1 MVRFDLRLLVAFA
14 LVASALLAC
23 GDDAGSSDAENPTE
37 GMLDGE
43 PFDERAEPPAD
54 WGKTDVELPY
64 DVPTD
69 LPTLVSPEIIV
80 SLDGLTVHL
89 FDRETGFSEVY
100 PTGVGTLNSRG
111 ESITPTGHFATGA
124 DPSNRWWYVPGR
136 FEPAYFG
143 GLPFLRLTVLNHNG
157 YATYGLHGPIT
168 STLRRG
174 YVSHGCMRM
183 KADDIV
189 RLFYLVRDHADTPV
203 TIQKEVE
210 IDAAG
215 ASVDVGMTPALF
227 AIGEAIPFGE
237 SVGPRDAPAA
247 VQAWVGDLCELD
259 EDCDGD
265 GAFCHASGVCA
276 LPCAGFCPDR
286 AGYAPTFCIADPASD
301 VAEGI
306 CVQRADALNGYCAD
320 VANSQADEVVRYVG
334 DSGAPEVRATACIPM
349 ILPES

>member
-1 MVRFDLRLLVAFA
+1 MPVSLRIAFVAVLSLSVFA
-14 LVASALLAC
+14 AC
-23 GDDAGSSDAENPTE
+23 GDDAGSSGDVDPTE
-37 GMLDGE
+37 GLLDGE
-43 PFDERAEPPAD
+43 PFDERAEAPAD

-69 LPTLVSPEIIV
+69 LPILVSPEVIV

-111 ESITPTGHFATGA
+111 ESITPTGHFATGS
-124 DPSNRWWYVPGR
+124 DPSNGWWYIPGR
-136 FEPAYFG
+136 FEPSYFD
-143 GLPFLRLTVLNHNG
+143 GLPFLRLTALNRNG

-189 RLFYLVRDHADTPV
+189 RLFWLVRDHANTPV

-210 IDAAG
+210 VDAAG
-215 ASVDVGMTPALF
+215 ATVDVGTTPALY
-227 AIGEAIPFGE
+227 AIGEDIPYGA
-237 SVGPRDAPAA
+237 SVGPRNAPAP
-247 VQAWVGDLCELD
+247 VRAWVGDPCELD
-259 EDCDGD
+259 DDCDGD
-265 GAFCHASGVCA
+265 GAFCHGSGVCA

-286 AGYAPTFCIADPASD
+286 AGYAPTFCIEDPFAADVS
-301 VAEGI
+301 GM
-306 CVQRADALNGYCAD
+306 CVQRADALNAYCAD
-320 VANSQADEVVRYVG
+320 VPGSQADEVVRYVG
-334 DSGAPEVRATACIPM
+334 DSGAPEVRATACIPVV
-349 ILPES
+349 ESGT